1 MAAPTPLA
9 LKRSYRCVS
18 SLQQF
23 YSGGPFA
30 VSSDGASLACACG
43 DEIKIVNS
51 SDACVLASL
60 GCDSESV
67 TAFTFSP
74 DGCFLFSAGHS
85 RLIRVWDLSSRKCV
99 RSWKGHDGPAM
110 TMACHSSGGLLAT
123 GGADRKVCVWDVDGG
138 FCTHFF
144 KGHQGVVTC
153 IKFHTDPNRLLL
165 FSGSDD
171 ASVRVWNLESKKC
184 VAVLE
189 KHFSPVTSLALS
201 EDGQI
206 LLSAG
211 RDKVV
216 NKWDLRNY
224 SFNMTIPTYEMVET
238 VCIIQPGNCLS
249 ALLETS
255 GHRKPGASAPVYF
268 LTVGERGI
276 VRIWSSE
283 GAVCLYEQQSSD
295 VTLGSDEDDLRRGFL
310 SAVVLPSDLGLLCV
324 TADQQF
330 LFYCPMKSAGG
341 MLQLN
346 LYKRLVGYNEEILDM
361 KFLGDDEQYLAVATN
376 LEQVRVYDVASMSCA
391 YVLVGHTD
399 IVVCIDTCISTY
411 GRTMLVTGSKDN
423 SVRLWDV
430 KSRHCIGIGRGH
442 MGAVGAVAFSKK
454 WKNFLVSGSSDRTIK
469 VWSFEGVSEDG
480 DQEIAL
486 KAKAVV
492 AAHDKDINS
501 LAVSPNDSLV
511 CSGSE
516 DHTACI
522 WRLPDLV
529 SVAVL
534 KGHKRGIWSVEFS
547 PVDQCVITSS
557 GDRTIKIWA
566 VSDGSCLKTFE
577 GHTSSVLRASFLSRG
592 TQFVSCGGD
601 GLIKLWTIKTSECIA
616 TYDQHEGKI
625 WSLAVG
631 KKTEMLV
638 TGGTDALINFWHDS
652 TAADKQEAF
661 LREEEAILRA
671 QELENAVSDADYT
684 KAIQLAFELRRPHKL
699 FDLFSR
705 LCRRRD
711 VEDPI
716 EKALGG
722 LGKEEIHVL
731 LEYVREW
738 NTKPKLCHVAQAVLF
753 RMFRIFPPTD
763 IVEVKGVSEL
773 LEGLIPYSQRHF
785 SRIDRFVRSTFLLD
799 YVLTRMSVVDPEETN
814 LPNNGEHPMAS
825 ENGVADEQD
834 APQSNSQ
841 VDEISCK
848 GDTDKSSTSNEMDS
862 MTSLKKRKSRKSK
875 KGSTKK
881 VKLTKHKNSSTISVE
896 A

>member
-1 MAAPTPLA
+1 MAAPPPLA

-51 SDACVLASL
+51 SDASVLASL
-60 GCDSESV
+60 GGDSESV
-67 TAFTFSP
+67 TAFAFSP

-85 RLIRVWDLSSRKCV
+85 RLIRVWDLSSRKCA
-99 RSWKGHDGPAM
+99 RSWKGHDGPVM
-110 TMACHSSGGLLAT
+110 SMACHSSGGLLAT
-123 GGADRKVCVWDVDGG
+123 GGADRK
-138 FCTHFF
+138 
-144 KGHQGVVTC
+144 
-153 IKFHTDPNRLLL
+153 L

-206 LLSAG
+206 LLSTG

-216 NKWDLRNY
+216 NKWDLHNY

-238 VCIIQPGNCLS
+238 VCSIQPGNCLS
-249 ALLETS
+249 ALLEPS

-276 VRIWSSE
+276 VRLFCNS
-283 GAVCLYEQQSSD
+283 AVCLYEQQSSD

-330 LFYCPMKSAGG
+330 LFYRPMKSPKG
-341 MLQLN
+341 MFQLN

-430 KSRHCIGIGRGH
+430 ESRHCIGIGRGH

-625 WSLAVG
+625 WALAVG

-671 QELENAVSDADYT
+671 QDLENAVSDADYT
-684 KAIQLAFELRRPHKL
+684 RAIQLAFELRRPHKL
-699 FDLFSR
+699 FDLFSH

-711 VEDPI
+711 VEDPM

-763 IVEVKGVSEL
+763 IAEVKGVGEL

-799 YVLTRMSVVDPEETN
+799 YVLTRMSVVDPEEETN
-814 LPNNGEHPMAS
+814 LPNNGQHPLAS

-834 APQSNSQ
+834 APQNKSQ
-841 VDEISCK
+841 VDDMSCK
-848 GDTDKSSTSNEMDS
+848 GDTGKSSTSNETDGV
-862 MTSLKKRKSRKSK
+862 TSLKKRKSTKSK
-875 KGSTKK
+875 KRSAKK
-881 VKLTKHKNSSTISVE
+881 VKLTKHNKNNSTVPVE

>member
-1 MAAPTPLA
+1 MAAPPPLT

-30 VSSDGASLACACG
+30 VSDDGALLACACG
-43 DEIKIVNS
+43 EEIKIVNS
-51 SDACVLASL
+51 SDASVLATL
-60 GCDSESV
+60 GGETEAV

-74 DGCFLFSAGHS
+74 DSRFLFSAGHS
-85 RLIRVWDLSSRKCV
+85 RLIRVWELSSGKCI
-99 RSWKGHDGPAM
+99 RSWKGHDGPVM
-110 TMACHSSGGLLAT
+110 SMACHSSGGLLAT
-123 GGADRKVCVWDVDGG
+123 GGADKKVCVWDVDGG

-153 IKFHTDPNRLLL
+153 IKFHPNRLLL
-165 FSGSDD
+165 LSGSDD
-171 ASVRVWNLESKKC
+171 AVVRVWNLESKKC

-201 EDGQI
+201 EDGGI

-216 NKWDLRNY
+216 NKWDMQTY
-224 SFNMTIPTYEMVET
+224 SFKKTIPTYEMVET
-238 VCIIQPGNCLS
+238 VCIIHPGDGLS
-249 ALLETS
+249 ALLGFTGDNNS
-255 GHRKPGASAPVYF
+255 STSAPIHF

-283 GAVCLYEQQSSD
+283 SAVCIYEQSSSD
-295 VTLGSDEDDLRRGFL
+295 VTLISDEDGSRRGFI
-310 SAVVLPSDLGLLCV
+310 SAVLLPSNLGLLCV

-330 LFYCPMKSAGG
+330 LFYCPIKSAEGSF
-341 MLQLN
+341 QLN
-346 LYKRLVGYNEEILDM
+346 MYRRLVGYNEEILDM
-361 KFLGDDEQYLAVATN
+361 KFLGVDEQYLAVATN
-376 LEQVRVYDVASMSCA
+376 LEQVRVYDVTSMSCA

-399 IVVCIDTCISTY
+399 IVVCIDTCISSS
-411 GRTMLVTGSKDN
+411 GKTMVVTGSKDN
-423 SVRLWDV
+423 TVRLWDV
-430 KSRHCIGIGRGH
+430 ESRHCIGIGKGH
-442 MGAVGAVAFSKK
+442 MGAIGAVTFSKK
-454 WKNFLVSGSSDRTIK
+454 WKNFFVSGSSDRTIK
-469 VWSFEGVSEDG
+469 VWSFDGVSEHDG
-480 DQEIAL
+480 PEAAL
-486 KAKAVV
+486 KTKAVV

-501 LAVSPNDSLV
+501 LAVSPNDGLV

-516 DHTACI
+516 DHSACI

-547 PVDQCVITSS
+547 PVDQCVMTSS
-557 GDRTIKIWA
+557 GDRTVKIWA

-601 GLIKLWTIKTSECIA
+601 GLVKLWTIKSNECVA

-625 WSLAVG
+625 WALAVG
-631 KKTEMLV
+631 KKTEMFA
-638 TGGTDALINFWHDS
+638 TGGTDATINFWHDC

-661 LREEEAILRA
+661 RKEEEAILRG
-671 QELENAVSDADYT
+671 QELENAVSDADYAR
-684 KAIQLAFELRRPHKL
+684 AIQLAFELRRPHKL
-699 FDLFSR
+699 FDLFSH

-711 VEDPI
+711 SDDPF
-716 EKALGG
+716 EKALVA
-722 LGKEEIHVL
+722 LGKEEIRVL

-738 NTKPKLCHVAQAVLF
+738 NTKPKLCHVAQVVLYQIL
-753 RMFRIFPPTD
+753 RIFPPTE
-763 IVEVKGVSEL
+763 IVEIKGVSEL

-799 YVLTRMSVVDPEETN
+799 IVLSRMSVIDPEASMMLTN
-814 LPNNGEHPMAS
+814 NDGWLLPF
-825 ENGVADEQD
+825 ENGVHGEHN
-834 APQSNSQ
+834 APQSNGQPDDMLCES
-841 VDEISCK
+841 
-848 GDTDKSSTSNEMDS
+848 DTKVQPLVSTELEELPCS
-862 MTSLKKRKSRKSK
+862 KKRKSGKSK
-875 KGSTKK
+875 KGSAKK
-881 VKLTKHKNSSTISVE
+881 VKLAKHKNGSDISVQ